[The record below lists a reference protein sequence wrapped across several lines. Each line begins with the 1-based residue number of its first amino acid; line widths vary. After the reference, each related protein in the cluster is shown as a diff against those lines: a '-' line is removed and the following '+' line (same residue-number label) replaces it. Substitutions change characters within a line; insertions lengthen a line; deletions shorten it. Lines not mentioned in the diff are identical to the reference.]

1 MRVFRLKTVG
11 LVLACHAVTLWPS
24 TVHAQL
30 TAPRETSQIVLGPLS
45 LYPSVQITDAGKD
58 TNIFNAA
65 AQPKEDYTFTVSSMA
80 LAVLRLGANELMFQS
95 GGDYVWFREYRAE
108 RFASARYA
116 MRLNLSASRLKP
128 FVGGLHNRTRSR
140 PSLEI
145 DARARRLERAV
156 LGGFAVDLTE
166 RMSITASMQ
175 LDDSVYELN
184 QRFQGVDLSQALNRT
199 GRSFSAGVRYA
210 ITPLTTFVVL
220 GDYTEDD
227 FPESHIRDTRMYSIG
242 PGLEFSPDAAIR
254 GRVSAGFQIFQPV
267 DRSLPEKKGGVVSAA
282 LNWSLYKRITMD
294 IQGTRN
300 VNYSYLDTQP
310 YYVLTGGRVS
320 LSRPLFGPLS
330 VQGGGEW
337 DHLSYRWRRG
347 VPLDMLLET
356 PLETTPPRGDTVKIL
371 FCGFRINLGRGV
383 VATLTAE
390 RTRRRSNED
399 WRQNFERTR
408 LLSSVTIGS

>member
-1 MRVFRLKTVG
+1 MSIFRLKTVG
-11 LVLACHAVTLWPS
+11 FVLACHAVTLWPS

-30 TAPRETSQIVLGPLS
+30 TAPRETSQIALGPLS
-45 LYPSVQITDAGKD
+45 LYPSVQIVDAGKD

-65 AQPKEDYTFTVSSMA
+65 EPKEDYTFTVSSTA
-80 LAVLRLGANELMFQS
+80 LAVLHLGANELMFQS
-95 GGDYVWFREYRAE
+95 GGDYVWFREHRAE
-108 RFASARYA
+108 RFASAQYA
-116 MRLNLSASRLKP
+116 MRLNFSASRLKP
-128 FVGGLHNRTRSR
+128 FVGGLHIRTRSR

-166 RMSITASMQ
+166 RASITASMR
-175 LDDSVYELN
+175 LDDSVYEVT
-184 QRFQGVDLSQALNRT
+184 QRFHGVDLAQALNRS

-210 ITPLTTFVVL
+210 MTPLTTFTVL
-220 GDYTEDD
+220 GNYAEDD

-242 PGLEFSPDAAIR
+242 PGLDFSPDAAIR

-267 DRSLPEKKGGVVSAA
+267 DRSLPESRGAVVSAGV
-282 LNWSLYKRITMD
+282 NWSLYKGITMD

-300 VNYSYLDTQP
+300 INYSYLDTQP
-310 YYVLTGGRVS
+310 YYLQTGGRVS

-337 DHLSYRWRRG
+337 EHLSYRWRRG
-347 VPLDMLLET
+347 VPLEMLLET
-356 PLETTPPRGDTVKIL
+356 PLETPTPRNDTVKIL
-371 FCGFRINLGRGV
+371 FGGFRINLGRGV